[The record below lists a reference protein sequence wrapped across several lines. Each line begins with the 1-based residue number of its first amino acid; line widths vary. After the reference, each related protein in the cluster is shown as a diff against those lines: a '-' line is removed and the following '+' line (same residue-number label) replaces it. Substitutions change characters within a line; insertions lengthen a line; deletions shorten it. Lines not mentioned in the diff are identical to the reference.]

1 MTNALQSCAN
11 VNDQPPPRRHLA
23 RALHTLMGSLFGAV
37 ASLSCGWPLPSL
49 STLSLE
55 PSALY
60 AALEEHTTSAS
71 RPTVPLP
78 PLPALRPTLKK
89 HQREAVGWMLARELA
104 EIRTAVP
111 GVECT
116 WRRVRCA
123 DDRTIL
129 HWNACSGALATQ
141 PPAPTPGDVSGGVLA
156 DEMGLGKTVDVLAL
170 LLANRWT
177 ALAGEDEAQT
187 EAHAAAQAAARPAL
201 RCPRGHA
208 LLCGAAAGPL
218 WCDLCRGEVAQG
230 SAVHSCATCDF
241 DRCEACGDAAAAEG
255 GGAEEE
261 EDGQD
266 EEEDGEDEGGACV
279 CDGTP
284 RDFDGTWVGCDSC

>member
-1 MTNALQSCAN
+1 MSGAGDEWVKLFEGRAEVSADLASAFALLEKHAILRADGVDEQHGDEQLKRGDQQLLLRLHLTNALQACAKAD
-11 VNDQPPPRRHLA
+11 DQPPPRRHLA
-23 RALHTLMGSLFGAV
+23 RALHTLMGSLFGA
-37 ASLSCGWPLPSL
+37 AAGLSCGWQLPSH

-78 PLPALRPTLKK
+78 PLPALRPTLKP
-89 HQREAVGWMLARELA
+89 HQRDAVGWMLGRERA
-104 EIRTAVP
+104 DIRAAVP

-123 DDRTIL
+123 DGRTTL

-141 PPAPTPGDVSGGVLA
+141 LPPAAPGDVSGGVLA

-177 ALAGEDEAQT
+177 APEDEAQAGAQG
-187 EAHAAAQAAARPAL
+187 EAQAGAQAEARPAL

-208 LLCGAAAGPL
+208 LQRGAATGPL
-218 WCDLCRGEVAQG
+218 WCDLCSGAVARV
-230 SAVHSCATCDF
+230 SS
-241 DRCEACGDAAAAEG
+241 
-255 GGAEEE
+255 
-261 EDGQD
+261 
-266 EEEDGEDEGGACV
+266 
-279 CDGTP
+279 P
-284 RDFDGTWVGCDSC
+284 